1 MESLL
6 QDLRFGARILL
17 RSPGITAAVI
27 IALALGICANSA
39 MFSVV
44 DALLL
49 HPLRYHDPATLTLIW
64 EHDAQGVQWPASGA
78 NFIDWRAQTKSFSD
92 IAGWTSATYVRTG
105 IDRPEQMSGGAV
117 TANFFR
123 TLGVKPVL
131 GRTFLPDEDGIDN
144 PAAASKVA
152 VISNRFWLEN
162 MGADPNVLGRS
173 LRLNATSYT
182 IIGVLL
188 TESVL
193 LSVAGGAFGLVLA
206 WQLIVAAPKFVPPN
220 AIPAAAPIQLSDS
233 VILFTLAISML
244 TGLLFGLAPAM
255 AATRPDVQGTLKDA
269 SRGSSAGR
277 GRQRFR
283 QVMVAAEVAVALMLL
298 ASAGLMIES
307 LRKLTQGDLGFD
319 PKNVL
324 TLRLFL
330 P

>member
-27 IALALGICANSA
+27 IALALGIGANSA

-49 HPLRYHDPATLTLIW
+49 YPLRYHDPATLTLIW

-152 VISNRFWLEN
+152 VIGYRFWQES
-162 MGADPNVLGRS
+162 MGADANVLGKS
-173 LRLNATSYT
+173 LRLNSTSYA
-182 IIGVLL
+182 IIGVVPADFQFISRTHQVWVPISLNRQNRDFHFL
-188 TESVL
+188 TV
-193 LSVAGGAFGLVLA
+193 VARLK
-206 WQLIVAAPKFVPPN
+206 APRLRAGVEM
-220 AIPAAAPIQLSDS
+220 A
-233 VILFTLAISML
+233 TLAR
-244 TGLLFGLAPAM
+244 TLARAYPKSNKNW
-255 AATRPDVQGTLKDA
+255 TI
-269 SRGSSAGR
+269 
-277 GRQRFR
+277 
-283 QVMVAAEVAVALMLL
+283 EVADFQEWLINRHLNGPVLIAL
-298 ASAGLMIES
+298 
-307 LRKLTQGDLGFD
+307 
-319 PKNVL
+319 
-324 TLRLFL
+324 
-330 P
+330 